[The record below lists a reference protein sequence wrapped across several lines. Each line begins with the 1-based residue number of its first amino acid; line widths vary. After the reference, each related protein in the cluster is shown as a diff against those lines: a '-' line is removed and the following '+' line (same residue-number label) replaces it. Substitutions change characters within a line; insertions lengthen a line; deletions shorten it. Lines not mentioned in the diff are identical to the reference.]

1 MDLKR
6 TMIIIAQFCLVLLV
20 FYLAGLALT
29 LPKVVENFTN
39 KPESIPPSKLHTA
52 YADINENLKN
62 TMSIDKNRGSYQDA
76 LQEIIENV
84 HLTILQ
90 TLSGSK
96 GTMPDDK
103 QIEKVNKLHNYKNS
117 LYDLND
123 FLDSVKA

>member
-6 TMIIIAQFCLVLLV
+6 MMIIIAQFCLVLLV

-29 LPKVVENFTN
+29 LPKVVENLSN
-39 KPESIPPSKLHTA
+39 KLESIPPSKLYTA

-62 TMSIDKNRGSYQDA
+62 TMSIDKNRSSYQDA

-84 HLTILQ
+84 NLTILQ

-96 GTMPDDK
+96 GTMPGDK
-103 QIEKVNKLHNYKNS
+103 QIEKVHKLHNYKNG

>member
-6 TMIIIAQFCLVLLV
+6 MMIIIAQFCLVLLV

-29 LPKVVENFTN
+29 LPKVVENLSN
-39 KPESIPPSKLHTA
+39 KLESIPPSKLYTA

-62 TMSIDKNRGSYQDA
+62 TMSIDKNRSSYQDA

-84 HLTILQ
+84 NLNILQ
-90 TLSGSK
+90 TLSSSK
-96 GTMPDDK
+96 GTMPGDK
-103 QIEKVNKLHNYKNS
+103 QIEKVHKWHNYKNS